1 MNSTLVMTILS
12 ADRPGLVSQL
22 SSVIAEHGGNWL
34 ESRMAHLGG
43 HFAGILRIELPA
55 EQEPK
60 LLAALRALE
69 SQGITVH
76 THADS
81 AAAPATPGQLVTVTV
96 VGHDRPGIVR
106 QISQVFA
113 QLRVNVEDFASHV
126 ESAPMSGES
135 HFHATAT
142 VQLPATCTLAQLRQS
157 LESLATDLMVDINV
171 RQSPAG
177 VGRVPR

>member
-1 MNSTLVMTILS
+1 MNSTLVMTIIGV
-12 ADRPGLVSQL
+12 DHPGLVSRL
-22 SSVIAEHGGNWL
+22 STVIADHGGNWL

-55 EQEPK
+55 EQETQ

-69 SQGITVH
+69 PQGITVH

-81 AAAPATPGQLVTVTV
+81 AAPAATPGQLVTVTV

-106 QISQVFA
+106 QISQTFA
-113 QLRVNVEDFASHV
+113 QLRVNVEDLASHC
-126 ESAPMSGES
+126 ESAPMSGET

-142 VQLPATCTLAQLRQS
+142 VQLPATCTLDQLRQA
-157 LESLATDLMVDINV
+157 LEEIATELMVDIHV
-171 RQSPAG
+171 SR
-177 VGRVPR
+177 

>member
-1 MNSTLVMTILS
+1 MGMHVSLVMTLLG
-12 ADRPGLVSQL
+12 ADQPGLVGRL
-22 SSVIAEHGGNWL
+22 SAVIADHGGNWL

-43 HFAGILRIELPA
+43 HFAGILRIELPS
-55 EQEPK
+55 EQEGK

-69 SQGITVH
+69 SQGLTVH

-81 AAAPATPGQLVTVTV
+81 AAASATSGQLVTVTV

-113 QLRVNVEDFASHV
+113 QLRINVEDLASHC
-126 ESAPMSGES
+126 ESAPMSGET

-142 VQLPATCTLAQLRQS
+142 VQLPANCALDQLRQA
-157 LESLATDLMVDINV
+157 LEALATDLMVDINI
-171 RQSPAG
+171 RQ
-177 VGRVPR
+177 

>member
-1 MNSTLVMTILS
+1 MNSTLVLTIIS

-22 SSVIAEHGGNWL
+22 SSVIADHGGNWL

-43 HFAGILRIELPA
+43 HFAGIVRVELPA
-55 EQEPK
+55 EQEAK

-69 SQGITVH
+69 SQGLTVH
-76 THADS
+76 THSDS
-81 AAAPATPGQLVTVTV
+81 AAPATLGQLVTVTV

-113 QLRVNVEDFASHV
+113 QLRVNVEDFASHC
-126 ESAPMSGES
+126 ESAPMSGET

-142 VQLPATCTLAQLRQS
+142 VQLPATCTLAQLQQG
-157 LESLATDLMVDINV
+157 LEALATDLMVDI
-171 RQSPAG
+171 G
-177 VGRVPR
+177 VD

>member
-1 MNSTLVMTILS
+1 MNSTLVLTIIS

-22 SSVIAEHGGNWL
+22 STVIAHHGGNWL
-34 ESRMAHLGG
+34 ESRMTHLGG

-55 EQEPK
+55 EQQDK

-69 SQGITVH
+69 SQGLTLH
-76 THADS
+76 THTDATP
-81 AAAPATPGQLVTVTV
+81 APATPRQLVTVTV

-113 QLRVNVEDFASHV
+113 QLHINVEDLTSHC
-126 ESAPMSGES
+126 ESAPMSGEA

-142 VQLPATCTLAQLRQS
+142 VQLPATGTLDQLQQA
-157 LESLATDLMVDINV
+157 LEALATDLMVDINV
-171 RQSPAG
+171 RQ
-177 VGRVPR
+177 

>member
-81 AAAPATPGQLVTVTV
+81 AAARVPPGQLVTVTV

-113 QLRVNVEDFASHV
+113 RQGVNVEEFESHT
-126 ESAPMSGES
+126 ESAPMSGETL
-135 HFHATAT
+135 FRATAM
-142 VQLPATCTLAQLRQS
+142 VRLPATGTLTQLQQA
-157 LESLATDLMVDINV
+157 LENLATDLMVDITV
-171 RQSPAG
+171 RQ
-177 VGRVPR
+177 

>member
-43 HFAGILRIELPA
+43 HFAGIVRVELPT
-55 EQEPK
+55 EQQPK

-76 THADS
+76 THGDS
-81 AAAPATPGQLVTVTV
+81 AAAPAAAGPLVTITV

-113 QLRVNVEDFASHV
+113 GLGVNVEEFASHV
-126 ESAPMSGES
+126 ESAPMSGEIL
-135 HFHATAT
+135 FHATAT
-142 VQLPATCTLAQLRQS
+142 VRLPASCAVAQLRQA
-157 LESLATDLMVDINV
+157 LEALATDLMVDIHV
-171 RQSPAG
+171 RE
-177 VGRVPR
+177 

>member
-1 MNSTLVMTILS
+1 MNSTLVMTIIS
-12 ADRPGLVSQL
+12 ADRPGLVGQL
-22 SSVIAEHGGNWL
+22 SAVIAEHGGNWL

-43 HFAGILRIELPA
+43 HFAGILRIKLPA
-55 EQEPK
+55 EQEGR

-69 SQGITVH
+69 SQGLTVH

-81 AAAPATPGQLVTVTV
+81 AAPAKRGQLVTVTV

-113 QLRVNVEDFASHV
+113 QLRVNVEDLASHC
-126 ESAPMSGES
+126 ESAPMSGET

-142 VQLPATCTLAQLRQS
+142 VQLPANCTLDQLRQA
-157 LESLATDLMVDINV
+157 LEALATDLMVDISV
-171 RQSPAG
+171 RQ
-177 VGRVPR
+177 